1 MRSSLCRPKH
11 LTAQLKITSKK
22 RPTLPR
28 DVTEAVPNGQRI
40 TRLDSKSFN
49 KSNDMLRE
57 LGERSDAAA
66 RRDTKGFFWIM
77 HNGTI
82 KINVNVC
89 CWDVNESLRITL
101 NPFNTVQSVHFW
113 AHDRHVYTE
122 YAVIGSSFSSVHS
135 IASSFFR
142 TVKNKDVANA
152 GGYLAAV

>member
-66 RRDTKGFFWIM
+66 RRDTKGFF
-77 HNGTI
+77 
-82 KINVNVC
+82 
-89 CWDVNESLRITL
+89 
-101 NPFNTVQSVHFW
+101 
-113 AHDRHVYTE
+113 
-122 YAVIGSSFSSVHS
+122 
-135 IASSFFR
+135 
-142 TVKNKDVANA
+142 
-152 GGYLAAV
+152 